1 MQEHSHSM
9 ILTIIPFKSAFSLL
23 FGIEFFTGF
32 NRDAFSVIFGSEF
45 QFLIPGISLTFLTL
59 ITMFLLNIAS
69 SLSFGSTCKC
79 FFLCSYASCSLLF
92 MVGSTT
98 FPGTSLFSLYLL
110 YPVCWPFLVQTSS
123 CRPLLTLNCLD

>member
-79 FFLCSYASCSLLF
+79 FFLCSYASCRFCLWLAPPHFLALLSSHYIYF
-92 MVGSTT
+92 ILYVG
-98 FPGTSLFSLYLL
+98 LFL
-110 YPVCWPFLVQTSS
+110 
-123 CRPLLTLNCLD
+123 CRPLHVDLC